1 MSQTDSKGSSLDNN
15 AGSRAQCSGSRA
27 PSSSSSS
34 KVKITRKIPKSNLNA
49 PITFGDRS
57 NIFNVNHYKNIT
69 KPKVSKPEAIPEFM
83 QMRTETNY
91 TESIKRLRRIYEKAH
106 GKSNEPSKLAL
117 DSSAQV
123 ESVENVK
130 NNDVIDGA
138 ANLDEA
144 IDGTIITSPPTQFL
158 DEEIN
163 DKMIISP
170 PTQFS

>member
-1 MSQTDSKGSSLDNN
+1 MSQTDSEGSSLDNN
-15 AGSRAQCSGSRA
+15 AGSRAQSSGNRA
-27 PSSSSSS
+27 LSSSSSS
-34 KVKITRKIPKSNLNA
+34 KVKITRKIPKSNLKA

-57 NIFNVNHYKNIT
+57 NIFNAHHYKNIT
-69 KPKVSKPEAIPEFM
+69 KPKAPKPEAIPEFM

-117 DSSAQV
+117 DSSDRV

-130 NNDVIDGA
+130 SNDAIDEA
-138 ANLDEA
+138 ANFDEA
-144 IDGTIITSPPTQFL
+144 IDETIITSPPTQFR
-158 DEEIN
+158 DKEIN